1 MCVCMYPFLL
11 SLAPRHSGSAISI
24 VPAACLCVSVCLH
37 VCACECVCMR
47 VNEGPMHIPLSILFI
62 SGVENMDFRGFQ
74 RTDSRTGRRR
84 TLSHRCDRVFSW
96 CRIQILPEL
105 VYWVSLIESKTFS
118 SFAYCSNEYF
128 SFS

>member
-1 MCVCMYPFLL
+1 MCVCVRVSFLL

-24 VPAACLCVSVCLH
+24 VLAACLCVCACLH
-37 VCACECVCMR
+37 VCACACLY
-47 VNEGPMHIPLSILFI
+47 EGPMHIPHSILFI

-74 RTDSRTGRRR
+74 RTDGRTGRRR

-105 VYWVSLIESKTFS
+105 VYLVSFIESKTFS
-118 SFAYCSNEYF
+118 SFAYCSDEYF